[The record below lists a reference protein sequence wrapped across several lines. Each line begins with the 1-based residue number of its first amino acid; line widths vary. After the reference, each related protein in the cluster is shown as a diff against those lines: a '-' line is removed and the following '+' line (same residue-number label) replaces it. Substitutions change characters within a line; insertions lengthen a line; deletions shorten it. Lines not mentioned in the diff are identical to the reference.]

1 MGTSNLPPATVLL
14 ETNAPVGYVD
24 LLENVLAIAVEQSG
38 YKLIGREL
46 NRIGPHSENGKTLFN
61 KLVPYF

>member
-38 YKLIGREL
+38 YKLIEREL
-46 NRIGPHSENGKTLFN
+46 NRIGPQ
-61 KLVPYF
+61 